1 MENLTN
7 ILENFCKSFKKEVF
21 DFYNKCYSYFQDIY
35 SHRNIDVSNLQTNDE
50 KSKKDTI
57 LKLISATNSAL
68 NTIGIAIEDLHPNEH
83 LFTEFFENYYEGLK
97 NFDDLFEKSFKTY
110 INKYLFGILFEYLL
124 NLDSKKMENLDL
136 FDLLP
141 HKFIKKLKKFKNN
154 NKIVVDDQKI
164 YNQLI
169 KNIDNFVDTSSLTLK
184 IENLKS
190 LVLQEEISDLD
201 FLKQLEEAREEN
213 IEVLR
218 TSSKQEQKSFLV
230 KNDQFEGLDTVI
242 PEKKK
247 IEIDK
252 QETNKYDYF
261 LNFSKINSE
270 GVKNLKINTN
280 NLLNS
285 ALNHPELLDLE
296 NLFHFLSILKML
308 GIKSPI
314 PNLRILEI
322 LKNYVSSRVFST
334 GKFHQ
339 PNPISNFYGL
349 WILNELNLINESD
362 IIDLLDIEMQCER
375 ELKFFIPENFL
386 LNFYTILCLKILEN
400 SGAVINDKTY
410 MIKPLLNL
418 DLRVLEQYSAPLDMF
433 YQLNVLKLLDNNV
446 DISSYKNLYLNELK
460 KLISH
465 NGLVKE
471 TLTDSAK
478 TLLIIDLLELKDQE
492 DEIINNLFNKLLN
505 NWEFFNTQQ
514 LNKELDWS
522 CDNLGYKIEL
532 RMLFWTLLA
541 YFQYYG

>member
-247 IEIDK
+247 IEISICENQK
-252 QETNKYDYF
+252 AK
-261 LNFSKINSE
+261 NS
-270 GVKNLKINTN
+270 
-280 NLLNS
+280 
-285 ALNHPELLDLE
+285 
-296 NLFHFLSILKML
+296 SIVY
-308 GIKSPI
+308 
-314 PNLRILEI
+314 R
-322 LKNYVSSRVFST
+322 
-334 GKFHQ
+334 
-339 PNPISNFYGL
+339 
-349 WILNELNLINESD
+349 
-362 IIDLLDIEMQCER
+362 
-375 ELKFFIPENFL
+375 
-386 LNFYTILCLKILEN
+386 
-400 SGAVINDKTY
+400 
-410 MIKPLLNL
+410 NL
-418 DLRVLEQYSAPLDMF
+418 DKIYIFKSV
-433 YQLNVLKLLDNNV
+433 
-446 DISSYKNLYLNELK
+446 I
-460 KLISH
+460 LIP
-465 NGLVKE
+465 G
-471 TLTDSAK
+471 
-478 TLLIIDLLELKDQE
+478 
-492 DEIINNLFNKLLN
+492 
-505 NWEFFNTQQ
+505 
-514 LNKELDWS
+514 
-522 CDNLGYKIEL
+522 G
-532 RMLFWTLLA
+532 
-541 YFQYYG
+541 